1 MGDSQKSYY
10 QVSFTGTQALLALL
24 VVLGALGLSF
34 FLGARAGFSRAERKP
49 DSGEAAHGTVS
60 PAPAA
65 EPPASSVTAGP
76 SPSPAPGKA
85 SASAAA
91 PASAGPIVTQ
101 TFEDREAGIPEE
113 TAPRS
118 TELKPSGARPSR
130 TEIVGSPA
138 PSREEPKPEAKSAQK
153 PAGFYVQV
161 LSTSSKAE
169 ASRWKERLA
178 GKKYKASV
186 SSVES
191 KKGKLFRVRVGPYAD
206 KEQAKKVAAKI
217 SSEDKRQAWVAPA
230 E

>member
-10 QVSFTGTQALLALL
+10 QVSFTGTQALVGLL

-34 FLGARAGFSRAERKP
+34 FLGARAGMSGSREAERNP
-49 DSGEAAHGTVS
+49 VAIV
-60 PAPAA
+60 
-65 EPPASSVTAGP
+65 PPQESTAASSL
-76 SPSPAPGKA
+76 A
-85 SASAAA
+85 S
-91 PASAGPIVTQ
+91 PASAQATSSPAATPGTATPATGSAGSAPGPIVTQ
-101 TFEDREAGIPEE
+101 TFEDREAGLPEE

-118 TELKPSGARPSR
+118 TELKPAESRPSR
-130 TEIVGSPA
+130 TEIAGPPSAPA
-138 PSREEPKPEAKSAQK
+138 KPG
-153 PAGFYVQV
+153 GFYVQV

-169 ASRWKERLA
+169 ASRWKDRLA

-191 KKGKLFRVRVGPYAD
+191 KKGKLFRVRVGPYSD

>member
-10 QVSFTGTQALLALL
+10 QVSFTGTQALIALL

-34 FLGARAGFSRAERKP
+34 FLGARAGFSGARVPERKP
-49 DSGEAAHGTVS
+49 DTGEA
-60 PAPAA
+60 
-65 EPPASSVTAGP
+65 ELPASSVTAGP
-76 SPSPAPGKA
+76 SSSSAPGKPP
-85 SASAAA
+85 ASAAA
-91 PASAGPIVTQ
+91 PPAGTATGPIVTQ

-118 TELKPSGARPSR
+118 TELKPSEAKPSR
-130 TEIVGSPA
+130 TEIAGSPA

-169 ASRWKERLA
+169 ASRWKERLV

-191 KKGKLFRVRVGPYAD
+191 KKGKLFRVRVGPYTD